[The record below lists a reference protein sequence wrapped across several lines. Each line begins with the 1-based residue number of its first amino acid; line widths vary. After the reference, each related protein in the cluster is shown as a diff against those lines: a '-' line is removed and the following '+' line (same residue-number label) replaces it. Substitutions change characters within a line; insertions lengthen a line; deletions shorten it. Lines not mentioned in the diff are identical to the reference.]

1 MYLHKEGSPHVEC
14 ECKYDTRI
22 KGFQPEPPE
31 FPLEWAWAP
40 WAHEAPF

>member
-14 ECKYDTRI
+14 VCKYDTRI